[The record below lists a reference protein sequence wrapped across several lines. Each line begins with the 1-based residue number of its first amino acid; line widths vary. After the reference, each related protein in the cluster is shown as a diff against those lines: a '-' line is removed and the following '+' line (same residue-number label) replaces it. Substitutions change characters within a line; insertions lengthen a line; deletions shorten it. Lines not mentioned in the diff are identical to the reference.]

1 MDTTQKNREAS
12 RQRTAK
18 PKSAAP
24 QQQTRR
30 STASKNANTAQ
41 RQQPAKRTAQQ
52 APARRQAAQQPSR
65 QQAAQQ
71 SSRQR
76 TAAQQTASRIRTED
90 MPKRTVHQGGPHQRA
105 ASQSGAKPRP
115 AQKTADTAAKKTRTL
130 KQNPLQS
137 FISGIKGGKEQQ
149 TGDRAEQARKRR
161 EQRAAEEAKKK
172 KQAQRHDTPAVIYTE
187 PQAFNRNK
195 LFVQLL
201 SVTAVVAAMVIG
213 LSIFFKVETITV
225 AGTESYDAWTVREAS
240 GISEGD
246 SLLTFSRAKATAQI
260 IAELPYVDNARIGI
274 KLPDTVIIYIEELD
288 VSYAIKSGTGDWWL
302 INSSGRVVDQINGSA
317 SENYTQVLG
326 VTLDSPVVGEEAFA
340 YEDTPAETDPVT
352 GELIP
357 LTVTAAQRFS
367 AALQILNAL
376 EANDI
381 VGEAASV
388 DVSRLDDII
397 LWYGSRYQVNLGDT
411 AQMEYKITCM
421 NDAILQ
427 LSEYESG
434 ILDISFINWEDQVGF
449 TPFA

>member
-12 RQRTAK
+12 RQRTAR
-18 PKSAAP
+18 PKAAAP

-30 STASKNANTAQ
+30 SAAPQNTNTAQ
-41 RQQPAKRTAQQ
+41 RQSPAQRTAQQ
-52 APARRQAAQQPSR
+52 APAHRQTAQQPSC
-65 QQAAQQ
+65 
-71 SSRQR
+71 QR
-76 TAAQQTASRIRTED
+76 PAAQQTASLIRTED

-130 KQNPLQS
+130 KQNPLQN
-137 FISGIKGGKEQQ
+137 FISGIKGGNAPKTDE
-149 TGDRAEQARKRR
+149 DRAEQAKKRR
-161 EQRAAEEAKKK
+161 EQRAAAEAKKK

-340 YEDTPAETDPVT
+340 YEDIPAETDPVT

>member
-1 MDTTQKNREAS
+1 MDTKQKNRVET
-12 RQRTAK
+12 RQRAAK

-30 STASKNANTAQ
+30 AAATKKTTQQKAS
-41 RQQPAKRTAQQ
+41 RPA
-52 APARRQAAQQPSR
+52 SR
-65 QQAAQQ
+65 QQAEMQY
-71 SSRQR
+71 
-76 TAAQQTASRIRTED
+76 TATRIRPED

-115 AQKTADTAAKKTRTL
+115 VQKKANTADKKTRTL
-130 KQNPLQS
+130 KQNSLQN
-137 FISGIKGGKEQQ
+137 FISGIKGGNTPKTDE
-149 TGDRAEQARKRR
+149 DRAEQARKRR
-161 EQRAAEEAKKK
+161 EQRAAAEAKKK

-187 PQAFNRNK
+187 PRTFNRNK
-195 LFVQLL
+195 LLIQLL
-201 SVTAVVAAMVIG
+201 SVTAVVAALVIA
-213 LSIFFKVETITV
+213 LSIFFKVDTITV
-225 AGTESYDAWTVREAS
+225 AGAESYDTWTVREAS

-246 SLLTFSRAKATAQI
+246 NLLTFSRAKATAQI
-260 IAELPYVDNARIGI
+260 IAELPYVSSARIGI

-326 VTLDSPVVGEEAFA
+326 VTLESPVVGEDAIAQEIVP
-340 YEDTPAETDPVT
+340 TETDPLTGEPIPLAVT
-352 GELIP
+352 G
-357 LTVTAAQRFS
+357 AQRMS

-411 AQMEYKITCM
+411 ADMEYKISCM
-421 NDAILQ
+421 NEAILQ

-434 ILDISFINWEDQVGF
+434 VLDISFINWPDQVGF

>member
-1 MDTTQKNREAS
+1 MDTTQKNREETRQRSPKPKAAAS
-12 RQRTAK
+12 RQPR
-18 PKSAAP
+18 PAAG
-24 QQQTRR
+24 
-30 STASKNANTAQ
+30 KKAN
-41 RQQPAKRTAQQ
+41 PAKQRPPRQSAQQ
-52 APARRQAAQQPSR
+52 RAEVQH
-65 QQAAQQ
+65 
-71 SSRQR
+71 
-76 TAAQQTASRIRTED
+76 TATRIRTED

-115 AQKTADTAAKKTRTL
+115 VQKKANTADKKTRTL
-130 KQNPLQS
+130 KQNPLQN
-137 FISGIKGGKEQQ
+137 FISGIKGGNAPKTDE
-149 TGDRAEQARKRR
+149 DRAEQARKRR
-161 EQRAAEEAKKK
+161 EQRAAAEAKKK

-187 PQAFNRNK
+187 PQVFNRNK
-195 LFVQLL
+195 LLIQLL
-201 SVTAVVAAMVIG
+201 SVTAVVAALIIG
-213 LSIFFKVETITV
+213 LSVFFKVDTITV
-225 AGTESYDAWTVREAS
+225 AGAESYDEWTVREAS

-246 SLLTFSRAKATAQI
+246 NLLTFSRAKATAQI
-260 IAELPYVDNARIGI
+260 IAELPYVDTARIGI

-288 VSYAIKSGTGDWWL
+288 VSYAIKSDNGDWWL

-326 VTLDSPVVGEEAFA
+326 VTLSSPVIGEEAIA
-340 YEDTPAETDPVT
+340 YEDVPAETDPVT

-381 VGEAASV
+381 VGEAATV

-411 AQMEYKITCM
+411 ADMEYKIACM

-434 ILDISFINWEDQVGF
+434 ILDISFIDWPDQVGF

>member
-1 MDTTQKNREAS
+1 MDTTQKSREETRQRSPKPKAAAS
-12 RQRTAK
+12 RQPR
-18 PKSAAP
+18 PAAE
-24 QQQTRR
+24 
-30 STASKNANTAQ
+30 KKAN
-41 RQQPAKRTAQQ
+41 PAKQK
-52 APARRQAAQQPSR
+52 PSR
-65 QQAAQQ
+65 QSAQQ
-71 SSRQR
+71 RAEVQH
-76 TAAQQTASRIRTED
+76 TATRIRTED

-115 AQKTADTAAKKTRTL
+115 VQKKANTADKKTRTL
-130 KQNPLQS
+130 KQNPLQN
-137 FISGIKGGKEQQ
+137 FISGIKGGNTPKTDEE
-149 TGDRAEQARKRR
+149 RAEQAKKRR
-161 EQRAAEEAKKK
+161 EQRAAAEAKKK

-187 PQAFNRNK
+187 PRTFNRNK
-195 LFVQLL
+195 LLVQLL
-201 SVTAVVAAMVIG
+201 SVTAVVAALIIG
-213 LSIFFKVETITV
+213 MSIFFKVERITV
-225 AGTESYDAWTVREAS
+225 AGNESYDEWSVRDAS

-246 SLLTFSRAKATAQI
+246 NLLTFSRAKATAQI
-260 IAELPYVDNARIGI
+260 IAELPYVDTARIGI

-288 VSYAIKSGTGDWWL
+288 VSYAIKSDNGDWWL

-326 VTLDSPVVGEEAFA
+326 VVLSAPVIGEEAVA
-340 YEDTPAETDPVT
+340 YEEIPAETDPVT

-357 LTVTAAQRFS
+357 LTVTAAQRLS

-388 DVSRLDDII
+388 EVTRLDDII

-411 AQMEYKITCM
+411 ADMEYKIACM

-434 ILDISFINWEDQVGF
+434 ILDISFIDWPDQVGF

>member
-1 MDTTQKNREAS
+1 MDTTQKSREET
-12 RQRTAK
+12 RQRSPK
-18 PKSAAP
+18 PKAAAP

-30 STASKNANTAQ
+30 TAAAKTTKPA
-41 RQQPAKRTAQQ
+41 QQPA
-52 APARRQAAQQPSR
+52 AR
-65 QQAAQQ
+65 Q
-71 SSRQR
+71 SARQR
-76 TAAQQTASRIRTED
+76 AEVQHTATRIRPED

-105 ASQSGAKPRP
+105 ASQSVAKPRP
-115 AQKTADTAAKKTRTL
+115 VQKKANTADKKTRTL
-130 KQNPLQS
+130 KQNPLQN
-137 FISGIKGGKEQQ
+137 FISGIKGGNAPKTEE
-149 TGDRAEQARKRR
+149 DRAEQARKRR
-161 EQRAAEEAKKK
+161 EQRAAAEAKKK

-187 PQAFNRNK
+187 PRTFNRNK
-195 LFVQLL
+195 LLVQLL
-201 SVTAVVAAMVIG
+201 SVTAVVAALIIG
-213 LSIFFKVETITV
+213 MSIFFKVERITV
-225 AGTESYDAWTVREAS
+225 AGNESYDEWSVRDAS

-246 SLLTFSRAKATAQI
+246 NLLTFSRAKATAQI
-260 IAELPYVDNARIGI
+260 IAELPYVDTARIGI

-288 VSYAIKSGTGDWWL
+288 VSYAIKSDNGDWWL

-326 VTLDSPVVGEEAFA
+326 VTLSSPVIGEEAVA
-340 YEDTPAETDPVT
+340 YEDVPAETDPVT

-381 VGEAASV
+381 VGEAATV

-411 AQMEYKITCM
+411 ADMEYKIACM

-434 ILDISFINWEDQVGF
+434 ILDISFIDWPDQVGF